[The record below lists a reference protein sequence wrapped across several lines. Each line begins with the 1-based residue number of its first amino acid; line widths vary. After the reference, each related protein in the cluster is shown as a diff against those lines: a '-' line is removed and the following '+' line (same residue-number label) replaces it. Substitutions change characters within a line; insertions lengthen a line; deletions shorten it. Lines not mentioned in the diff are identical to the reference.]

1 MKLLIVS
8 DIHGSETAAI
18 KAVELYKKENCDYML
33 LLGDVLYHG
42 PRNPLPEGHNPKGVA
57 EALNSIKDKII
68 AVRGNC
74 DAEIDQMLLD
84 FPCMGEYV
92 MLIDGDKKLFLT
104 HGHTYSP
111 ENLPK
116 LHGLSY
122 FFSGHT
128 HVSGITKNGDLT
140 ICNPG
145 SCALPKDGKAPSVA
159 MYNNGNISIVPLS

>member
-1 MKLLIVS
+1 MKALIVS

-18 KAVELYKKENCDYML
+18 KAVELYKKENCAYML
-33 LLGDVLYHG
+33 WLGDVLYHG

-57 EALNSIKDKII
+57 EVLNSIKDRII

-74 DAEIDQMLLD
+74 DAEIDQMLLE
-84 FPCMGEYV
+84 FPCMSEYV
-92 MLIDGDKKLFLT
+92 MLIDGERKLFLT
-104 HGHTYSP
+104 HGHTFSP

-116 LHGLSY
+116 LHGISY

-140 ICNPG
+140 MCNPG
-145 SCALPKDGKAPSVA
+145 SCALPKDGKPPSVA
-159 MYNNGNISIVPLS
+159 IYSEGEIKILTI

>member
-8 DIHGSETAAI
+8 DIHGSETAAL
-18 KAVELYKKENCDYML
+18 KAVELFKKEKCEYML

-57 EALNSIKDKII
+57 AVLNGIKDSIVE
-68 AVRGNC
+68 VRGNC
-74 DAEIDQMLLD
+74 DDAIDQLLLD
-84 FPCMGEYV
+84 FPCMADYV
-92 MLIDGDKKLFLT
+92 MLVDGDKKLFLT
-104 HGHTYSP
+104 HGHNYSP

-116 LHGLSY
+116 LYGISY

-128 HVSGITKNGDLT
+128 HVSGITKNGSIT

-159 MYNNGNISIVPLS
+159 IYDNGVIEIIPIY

>member
-18 KAVELYKKENCDYML
+18 KAVEMFKKENCEYML

-57 EALNSIKDKII
+57 ESLNSIKDKII
-68 AVRGNC
+68 SVRGNC
-74 DAEIDQMLLD
+74 DADIDQMLLE
-84 FPCMGEYV
+84 FPCMADYLLLV
-92 MLIDGDKKLFLT
+92 DGKNRIFAT
-104 HGHTYSP
+104 HGHIYSP

-116 LHGLSY
+116 LYGLSF

-128 HVSGITKNGDLT
+128 HVSEISKKGDLT

-159 MYNNGNISIVPLS
+159 IYDNGDLRIVPI

>member
-18 KAVELYKKENCDYML
+18 KAVEMFKKENCEYML

-57 EALNSIKDKII
+57 ESLNSIKDKII
-68 AVRGNC
+68 SVRGNC
-74 DAEIDQMLLD
+74 DADIDQMLLE
-84 FPCMGEYV
+84 FPCMADYV
-92 MLIDGDKKLFLT
+92 LLVDGKNRIFAT
-104 HGHTYSP
+104 HGHIYSP

-116 LHGLSY
+116 LYGLSF

-128 HVSGITKNGDLT
+128 HVSEISKKGDLT

-159 MYNNGNISIVPLS
+159 IYDNGDLRIVPI

>member
-1 MKLLIVS
+1 MKILIVS

-18 KAVELYKKENCDYML
+18 KAVEMFKKENCEYML

-57 EALNSIKDKII
+57 ESLNSIKDKII
-68 AVRGNC
+68 SVRGNC
-74 DAEIDQMLLD
+74 DADIDQMLLE
-84 FPCMGEYV
+84 FPCMADYLLLV
-92 MLIDGDKKLFLT
+92 DGKNRIFAT
-104 HGHTYSP
+104 HGHIYSP

-116 LHGLSY
+116 LYGLSF

-128 HVSGITKNGDLT
+128 HVSEISKKGDLT

-159 MYNNGNISIVPLS
+159 IYDNGDLRIVPI

>member
-18 KAVELYKKENCDYML
+18 KAVEMFKKENCEYML

-57 EALNSIKDKII
+57 ESLNSIKDKII
-68 AVRGNC
+68 SVRGNC
-74 DAEIDQMLLD
+74 DADIDQMLLE
-84 FPCMGEYV
+84 FPCMADYLLLVEGKNR
-92 MLIDGDKKLFLT
+92 IFAT
-104 HGHTYSP
+104 HGHIYSP

-116 LHGLSY
+116 LYGLSF

-128 HVSGITKNGDLT
+128 HVSEISKKGDLT

-159 MYNNGNISIVPLS
+159 IYDNGDLRIVPI

>member
-1 MKLLIVS
+1 MKILIVS

-18 KAVELYKKENCDYML
+18 KAINLFNNENCDYML

-57 EALNSIKDKII
+57 EKLNSIKDKII

-74 DAEIDQMLLD
+74 DADIDQMLLE
-84 FPCMGEYV
+84 FTCMAEYV
-92 MLIDGDKKLFLT
+92 LIVDGNRKIFAT
-104 HGHTYSP
+104 HGHIYSP

-116 LHGLSY
+116 LYGTS
-122 FFSGHT
+122 FFLSGHT
-128 HVSGITKNGDLT
+128 HVSGITKKGNLT

-159 MYNNGNISIVPLS
+159 IYDNGELRILSIE

>member
-8 DIHGSETAAI
+8 DIHGSETAAVR
-18 KAVELYKKENCDYML
+18 AVELYKKENCDYAV

-57 EALNSIKDKII
+57 DALNSIKDRII

-84 FPCMGEYV
+84 FPCMSDYAL
-92 MLIDGDKKLFLT
+92 LIDEKRKLFFT
-104 HGHTYSP
+104 HGHVYNP
-111 ENLPK
+111 DNLPK
-116 LHGLSY
+116 LYGVNY
-122 FFSGHT
+122 FFYGHT
-128 HVSGITKNGDLT
+128 HVSQIVKKDDLI

-145 SCALPKDGKAPSVA
+145 SCSLPKDGKAPSVVI
-159 MYNNGNISIVPLS
+159 YNDGKLELYSFI

>member
-1 MKLLIVS
+1 MKLIIVS
-8 DIHGSETAAI
+8 DIHGSETAAV
-18 KAVELYKKENCDYML
+18 KAVDMFKKENCDYML

-57 EALNSIKDKII
+57 ETLNSIKEKII

-74 DAEIDQMLLD
+74 DAEIDQMLLE
-84 FPCMGEYV
+84 FPCMADYV
-92 MLIDGDKKLFLT
+92 MLVDGERKIFAT
-104 HGHTYSP
+104 HGHMYSP

-116 LHGLSY
+116 LYGISY

-128 HVSGITKNGDLT
+128 HVAGVTKKDGLT

-145 SCALPKDGKAPSVA
+145 SSALPKEGKPASIA
-159 MYNNGNISIVPLS
+159 IYNNGDVKISYIE

>member
-8 DIHGSETAAI
+8 DIHGSETAAV
-18 KAVELYKKENCDYML
+18 KSVELFKKEKCDYMV

-42 PRNPLPEGHNPKGVA
+42 PRNPLPGGHNPKGVA
-57 EALNSIKDKII
+57 EVLNGIKDRII

-74 DAEIDQMLLD
+74 DAEIDQMLLE
-84 FPCMGEYV
+84 FPCMSDYV
-92 MLIDGDKKLFLT
+92 MLVDGDKKLFLT
-104 HGHTYSP
+104 HGHNYSP

-116 LHGLSY
+116 LYGISY

-128 HVSGITKNGDLT
+128 HVSEITKKGDLT

-145 SCALPKDGKAPSVA
+145 SCSLPKDGKGPSVA
-159 MYNNGNISIVPLS
+159 LYDNGRITILSL